1 MRAFSLVAFSALVVG
16 CGAAPARPP
25 AAAPSATKTPP
36 TASSL
41 VRATLGRY
49 QAAKTYEDRG
59 SSVTFFRGDDGERA
73 ERSTLAFRTAFDRAS
88 GRFLFDYTKAHGES
102 GEPTRGVI
110 WRESAGDARA
120 WASFRSEIQEL
131 EPERA
136 IASLT
141 GVSGGTAW
149 NVPAML
155 FGIGSVWDR
164 GPAGRFADLPLVV
177 ERTETVRGTAC
188 VKVSARRDEHEIS
201 VWIGANDQAVHRI
214 FERRRI
220 VPKKRSPEE
229 ILARLPAELSDDV
242 KLAVLQAQEKARPF
256 LAEQSIDY
264 EPTFDRAIDGSR
276 FHFVPPAGD
285 ESEIVSRTP
294 NAWRDTLET
303 RRTP

>member
-1 MRAFSLVAFSALVVG
+1 MTRAFSLVAFSALVVG
-16 CGAAPARPP
+16 CGAAPVRPP
-25 AAAPSATKTPP
+25 AAAATKAPP

-41 VRATLGRY
+41 VRATLDRY
-49 QAAKTYEDRG
+49 RAAQTYEDRG
-59 SSVTFFRGDDGERA
+59 SSVTFFREDDGERT
-73 ERSTLAFRTAFDRAS
+73 ERSTLAFRTAFDRAN
-88 GRFLFDYTKAHGES
+88 GRFLFDYTKAHRES
-102 GEPTRGVI
+102 GDPTRGVI
-110 WRESAGDARA
+110 WRETAGDARA
-120 WASFRSEIQEL
+120 WASFRPEIQEL

-164 GPAGRFADLPLVV
+164 GPAARLADLPLVV
-177 ERTETVRGTAC
+177 ERSEPVRGTAC
-188 VKVSARRDEHEIS
+188 VKVSARRGEHEIS
-201 VWIGANDQAVHRI
+201 VWIGTNDQAVHRI

-242 KLAVLQAQEKARPF
+242 KLAVLQAHEKAAPF
-256 LAEQSIDY
+256 VAEQSIDY
-264 EPTFDRAIDGSR
+264 EPTFDGAIDGSR

-285 ESEIVSRTP
+285 ESEIVSRIP
-294 NAWRDTLET
+294 NAWQDRRGT